1 MKRNKERTKLLD
13 SISIFTNKLQNCSTK
28 KKSKN
33 KPFEDINNNNKISFS
48 IFNTIISSKKSKNR
62 EQTKIKRSSSSFI
75 GSKTS
80 GGIISNIYKCNKK
93 KPDANLNKRNSYMSL
108 IKIPNNINI
117 KTSIIDNKNKS
128 LNRDVKNLF
137 YSPASPYTPPIS
149 TVNMTTSRY
158 SYSNSND
165 NIITR
170 RIPSSF
176 NAFEIPPMDKKVT
189 KPKKSKYINSQ
200 SILKEKIKS
209 LLENIFKET
218 VKLSKK
224 LAAID
229 YNKGIKLSEANEIYI
244 KDIKELYEEREKK
257 VIYLFEK
264 YRYGLEYIKYKD
276 KKKYIEIFNIRALEL
291 THVDKDFKIQKEK
304 IRYKYQNSYDLIKEE
319 EENEI
324 KKLLENKIIE
334 KSRNKLLNILGNN
347 N

>member
-1 MKRNKERTKLLD
+1 MRRNKERTKLLD

-33 KPFEDINNNNKISFS
+33 KPLEGINNNNKISFS
-48 IFNTIISSKKSKNR
+48 IFNSTIISNKKSKNR

-80 GGIISNIYKCNKK
+80 GSIISNIYKCNKK
-93 KPDANLNKRNSYMSL
+93 KSDADLKM
-108 IKIPNNINI
+108 PNNINI

-128 LNRDVKNLF
+128 LNRKEKNLF

-218 VKLSKK
+218 VKL
-224 LAAID
+224 
-229 YNKGIKLSEANEIYI
+229 
-244 KDIKELYEEREKK
+244 
-257 VIYLFEK
+257 
-264 YRYGLEYIKYKD
+264 
-276 KKKYIEIFNIRALEL
+276 
-291 THVDKDFKIQKEK
+291 
-304 IRYKYQNSYDLIKEE
+304 
-319 EENEI
+319 
-324 KKLLENKIIE
+324 
-334 KSRNKLLNILGNN
+334 
-347 N
+347 

>member
-1 MKRNKERTKLLD
+1 MRRNKERTKLLD

-33 KPFEDINNNNKISFS
+33 KPLEGINNNNKISFS
-48 IFNTIISSKKSKNR
+48 IFNSTIISNKKSKNR
-62 EQTKIKRSSSSFI
+62 EQTKIKRSSSFI

-137 YSPASPYTPPIS
+137 YSPASPYTPPLS

-176 NAFEIPPMDKKVT
+176 NTFEIPPMDKKVT

-218 VKLSKK
+218 IKLSKK

-257 VIYLFEK
+257 VIYLLEK
-264 YRYGLEYIKYKD
+264 YRYGLEYIKYF
-276 KKKYIEIFNIRALEL
+276 YIFLFVLIF
-291 THVDKDFKIQKEK
+291 D
-304 IRYKYQNSYDLIKEE
+304 
-319 EENEI
+319 
-324 KKLLENKIIE
+324 
-334 KSRNKLLNILGNN
+334 IL
-347 N
+347 